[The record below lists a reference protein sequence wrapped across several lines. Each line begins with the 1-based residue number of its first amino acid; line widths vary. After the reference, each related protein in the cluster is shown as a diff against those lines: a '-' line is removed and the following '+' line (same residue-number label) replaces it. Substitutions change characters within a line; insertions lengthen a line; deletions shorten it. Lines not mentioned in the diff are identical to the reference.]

1 MNSGMP
7 PVGFIPCMNMIR
19 RLLTYAWCF
28 CCASAWA
35 QTSILEIANPAPRAG
50 EEVEIIITVKKE
62 SLEAIE
68 TKEKKSTD
76 DYAALRKNKIA
87 YGNLKIS
94 QVLPDTGKVKIGP
107 FRFSIAD
114 RVYETNSLTLRV
126 YPKLPDT
133 AREGLWIRQ
142 VDYNGQSYLIIEQR
156 SETEDAKFAQLNRDK
171 LEASGLNIVTST
183 SKSESQFLDKKIT
196 AGSTPVNYRISTY
209 KFKRT
214 SAFKGKVKIDK
225 SLFLDFP
232 PNVSMDEL
240 WIKG

>member
-1 MNSGMP
+1 
-7 PVGFIPCMNMIR
+7 MIR
-19 RLLTYAWCF
+19 KLLTYAWCF
-28 CCASAWA
+28 CCATAMA

-50 EEVEIIITVKKE
+50 EEVEIIITLKKE
-62 SLEAIE
+62 NLDALEN
-68 TKEKKSTD
+68 KEKKTTD
-76 DYAALRKNKIA
+76 DFATLRKNKTA

-94 QVLPDTGKVKIGP
+94 QVLADTGKVKIGP
-107 FRFSIAD
+107 FKFAIAD
-114 RVYETNSLTLRV
+114 KTYETNSLTLRV

-156 SETEDAKFAQLNRDK
+156 SESEDTKFAQLNRDK
-171 LEASGLNIVTST
+171 LEAAGLNIVTST
-183 SKSESQFLDKKIT
+183 SKSESQFLDKKTT

-214 SAFKGKVKIDK
+214 SAFKGKVKIDR
-225 SLFLDFP
+225 SIFLDFP
-232 PNVSMDEL
+232 PNISMDEL